1 MKRLLSLLAF
11 ATTCTLLLSCSKSGK
26 EGSSDGGSFGN
37 NPKTTVPDELVGYW
51 LTGSTS
57 IGNFWGY
64 DGSYQGAAYELAT
77 GYMLYKDGKAK
88 QYFYYTNTSYYC
100 RTQVLGY
107 KEGTVEVDMNKKT
120 FTFYPAS
127 GNYRYYYSCGSSGDA
142 NNGKTQTYGSDELY
156 PTVKVDFKDI
166 EFKREDGKL
175 KSWHVYFSD
184 GSAHNFTKSQE
195 PQK

>member
-1 MKRLLSLLAF
+1 MKKFLSLLLVF
-11 ATTCTLLLSCSKSGK
+11 ATTCTLLSSSCSKSDTEK
-26 EGSSDGGSFGN
+26 DNGSFGN

-51 LTGSTS
+51 LAGSTS

-64 DGSYQGAAYELAT
+64 DGSYQGAGYELAT

-88 QYFYYTNTSYYC
+88 EYFYYTNTSYYC

-127 GNYRYYYSCGSSGDA
+127 GNYRSYYSCGGSNDV
-142 NNGKTQTYGSDELY
+142 KTKAYGSDELY
-156 PTVKVDFKDI
+156 PAVKVDYKDI
-166 EFKREDGKL
+166 DFKRENGQL
-175 KSWHVYFSD
+175 KSWNVYFSD
-184 GSAHNFTKSQE
+184 GSSHIFVRSEE

>member
-1 MKRLLSLLAF
+1 MKRSLMLWPLAVAF
-11 ATTCTLLLSCSKSGK
+11 IFIASCSKSGK
-26 EGSSDGGSFGN
+26 GKEDGGSFGN
-37 NPKTTVPDELVGYW
+37 NPRTNVPDELVGYW

-64 DGSYQGAAYELAT
+64 DGAYQGAGYELAT

-120 FTFYPAS
+120 FRFYPAS
-127 GNYRYYYSCGSSGDA
+127 GSYRYYYSCGDPQ
-142 NNGKTQTYGSDELY
+142 NGKTQNYGSDELY
-156 PTVKVDFKDI
+156 PTVKVEFNDI
-166 EFKREDGKL
+166 EFKKENGAL
-175 KSWHVYFSD
+175 TSWHVYFDD
-184 GSAHNFTKSQE
+184 GSSHNFTKSQE